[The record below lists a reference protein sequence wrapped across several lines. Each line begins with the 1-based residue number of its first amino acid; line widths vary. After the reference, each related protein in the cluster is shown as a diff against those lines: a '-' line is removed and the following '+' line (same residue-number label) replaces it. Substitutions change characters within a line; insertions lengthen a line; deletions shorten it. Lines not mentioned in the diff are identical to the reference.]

1 MIHDFHPTHNLGAYD
16 TLEKKDITKID
27 LFSFYSNHFKKVE
40 QVMVLRVLMK
50 IMAMHFSFRYCI
62 IITTEAKEYYMLI
75 GGFTPVKYIDP
86 SCDDDKNV
94 FFKDVL

>member
-1 MIHDFHPTHNLGAYD
+1 
-16 TLEKKDITKID
+16 
-27 LFSFYSNHFKKVE
+27 
-40 QVMVLRVLMK
+40 MK